1 MNIEEI
7 REYCIAKEYVEET
20 FPFDQ
25 DTLVFKVMGK
35 MFLLISL
42 NESNHFNVKCDPEYA
57 IELRE
62 RYSEIIPGWHMNK
75 TLWNTVYTDGSLP
88 RKLIAE
94 LIDHSYDEVV
104 KKLPKKTQALF
115 HK

>member
-7 REYCIAKEYVEET
+7 REYCIAKEFVEET

-62 RYSEIIPGWHMNK
+62 RYSEIIHGWHMNK
-75 TLWNTVYTDGSLP
+75 KLWNTVYTDGSLT
-88 RKLIAE
+88 RKLLME

-115 HK
+115 KK

>member
-7 REYCIAKEYVEET
+7 REYCIAKEFVEET
-20 FPFDQ
+20 FPFDE

-57 IELRE
+57 VELRE
-62 RYSEIIPGWHMNK
+62 RYTEIIPGWHMNK
-75 TLWNTVYTDGSLP
+75 TLWNTVYVDGSLP
-88 RKLIAE
+88 KKLLMD
-94 LIDHSYDEVV
+94 LIDHSYAEVV

-115 HK
+115 NK

>member
-7 REYCIAKEYVEET
+7 RDYCIAKEFVEET

-62 RYSEIIPGWHMNK
+62 QYSEIIPGWHMNK
-75 TLWNTVYTDGSLP
+75 TMWNTVYTDGALSQQ
-88 RKLIAE
+88 LIKK

-115 HK
+115 SK